1 MANFY
6 ISFVLIAALITFSDF
21 SLRISFKLKCTLLWL
36 HFGWSIEII
45 LKNLDPKRK
54 ILEATRT
61 FRSYKMHCFKSVS
74 STERY
79 YVIVWGKPALPIK
92 IETKRQF
99 SIFLLLFCF
108 FFKWFWSCFILQA
121 TPHLPYEFT
130 VLGML
135 ERLNAYVEYQV
146 CDLFLRS
153 LSLAQYFSS
162 LIIRNNKTHPI
173 LPALM
178 KRNSDFYAMS
188 SAL

>member
-1 MANFY
+1 M
-6 ISFVLIAALITFSDF
+6 
-21 SLRISFKLKCTLLWL
+21 
-36 HFGWSIEII
+36 
-45 LKNLDPKRK
+45 
-54 ILEATRT
+54 
-61 FRSYKMHCFKSVS
+61 
-74 STERY
+74 
-79 YVIVWGKPALPIK
+79 
-92 IETKRQF
+92 
-99 SIFLLLFCF
+99 
-108 FFKWFWSCFILQA
+108 
-121 TPHLPYEFT
+121 PYEFT

-146 CDLFLRS
+146 GELFLRS